1 MEEEQKII
9 SNVFDDIKSLN
20 FHFRLNSLFL
30 KPTRLIVLPVL
41 GKSSMVDLAD

>member
-1 MEEEQKII
+1 MQEEEKII
-9 SNVFDDIKSLN
+9 SNVFDDIKSIN
-20 FHFRLNSLFL
+20 FQIRLNSVFL